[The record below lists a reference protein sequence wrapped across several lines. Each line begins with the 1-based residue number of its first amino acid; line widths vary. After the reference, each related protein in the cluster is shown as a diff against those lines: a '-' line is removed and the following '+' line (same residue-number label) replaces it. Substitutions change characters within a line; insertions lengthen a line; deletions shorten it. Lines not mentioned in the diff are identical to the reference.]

1 MKSAIVILASLGRAR
16 SPREARGKP
25 LRAVMTMA
33 VVLFGLVGSGCATH
47 NNLEHYYFQRLPVR
61 VAVIPC
67 ANATD
72 EPAASI
78 IFNKA
83 CEEQL
88 RKRGFEVVEADR
100 VLTFA
105 VASGMTV
112 RELPELKPSRLS
124 AELKVDYLL
133 YTRIDR
139 WATKYH
145 VVNGS
150 SEVSGASW
158 LYEGPTDALMWQLG
172 WHEARNSGDG
182 GGDLLNLLIQAAV
195 TAAANSA
202 FDVCGQ
208 MGTDAA
214 HTAVQTLPNP
224 GFEPLPQPSSKP

>member
-1 MKSAIVILASLGRAR
+1 MKIQMIL
-16 SPREARGKP
+16 
-25 LRAVMTMA
+25 
-33 VVLFGLVGSGCATH
+33 LVGFLGAGCASDRS
-47 NNLEHYYFQRLPVR
+47 LEHYYFQRDPVR

-67 ANATD
+67 ENVTD

-88 RKRGFEVVEADR
+88 RNRGFEVVEADR
-100 VLTFA
+100 VVTFA
-105 VASGMTV
+105 SASGLTV
-112 RELPELKPSRLS
+112 RELPDLKPSRLS
-124 AELKVDYLL
+124 AELRADYLL

-145 VVNGS
+145 VIQGS
-150 SEVSGASW
+150 SVVAGASW
-158 LYEGPTDALMWQLG
+158 LYEGPTEALVWQSG
-172 WHEARNSGDG
+172 WHQERTSGDG
-182 GGDLLNLLIQAAV
+182 GGDLLNLLINAAV

-214 HTAVQTLPNP
+214 IRAVQSLPNA
-224 GFEPLPQPSSKP
+224 GFEPVVRPPPTP